1 MDEIQDLSKQI
12 DFNNLVYYFKK
23 ESDPKNF
30 ISFKGPL
37 AFYEN
42 RMVIQHQKKQ
52 KKIKGTLNQT

>member
-1 MDEIQDLSKQI
+1 MDEIQDLSKKI

-37 AFYEN
+37 AFYKN
-42 RMVIQHQKKQ
+42 RMVIQH
-52 KKIKGTLNQT
+52 